1 MKLNKKKLFSSA
13 RLIIFGFLGVILLGT
28 FLLMLPVSSRG
39 NGGTS
44 FIDSLFTATSAT
56 CVTGLIVHDTAT
68 YWSPFGQGVILSL
81 IQIGGMGV
89 VTIVITAVMLS
100 GKKIGVAQRNIMQE
114 SISAPKMGGI
124 VKMTGF
130 IIKATVC
137 IELLCAA
144 IMFPIFYKDFG
155 LAKGVW
161 YSIFHSVSAFC
172 NAGFDLMGVR
182 EQYSSLTS
190 YASNPIINI
199 VIMFLIVFGGLGF
212 FVWDDLKKYKFR
224 FKRYNLQT
232 KVVLV
237 VSGLLIILPA
247 IYFFFVE
254 FENVSNGER
263 VLDSLFQSVTTRT
276 AGFNTVDFGDMS
288 EGGISLMT
296 VLMLIGGSPGSTA
309 GGMKTTTVAV
319 LIVTAISVFKKRENP
334 EMFGRRISA
343 DVVKNAVTVFC
354 MYIVLFITGGL
365 IISTVENLPVLE
377 CFFESASA
385 IGTVGLTMGI
395 TPSLGTVSQIVL
407 TVMMFC
413 GRVGG
418 LTLVF
423 AITNAKK
430 IESKLPLE
438 RITVG

>member
-1 MKLNKKKLFSSA
+1 MKLNKRKMFSSA
-13 RLIIFGFLGVILLGT
+13 RLIIFGFLGVILVGT
-28 FLLMLPVSSRG
+28 FLLMLPISSRG
-39 NGGTS
+39 TGGTA

-56 CVTGLIVHDTAT
+56 CVTGLVVHDTAT

-89 VTIVITAVMLS
+89 VTIVITAIMIS

-130 IIKATVC
+130 IIKVTAF
-137 IELLCAA
+137 IELLCAT
-144 IMFPIFYKDFG
+144 IMFPVFYRDFG
-155 LAKGVW
+155 VAKGIW

-172 NAGFDLMGVR
+172 NAGFDLMGAK
-182 EQYSSLTS
+182 EKYSSLTS
-190 YASNPIINI
+190 YAANPVINI
-199 VIMFLIVFGGLGF
+199 VIMFLIIFGGLGF
-212 FVWDDLKKYKFR
+212 FVWDDLRKYKFH
-224 FKRYNLQT
+224 FKKYNLQT
-232 KVVLV
+232 KVVLF
-237 VSGLLIILPA
+237 VSGLLIVLPA
-247 IYFFFVE
+247 IYFFFIE
-254 FENVSNGER
+254 FSNISTEER

-276 AGFNTVDFGDMS
+276 AGFNTVDFSDMS

-334 EMFGRRISA
+334 EMFGRRIGA
-343 DVVKNAVTVFC
+343 DVVKNAATVFSI
-354 MYIVLFITGGL
+354 YIVLFITGGL

-385 IGTVGLTMGI
+385 IGTVGLTMGL
-395 TPSLGTVSQIVL
+395 TPGLSSVSHIIL
-407 TVMMFC
+407 AIMMFC

-423 AITNAKK
+423 AITNSKK